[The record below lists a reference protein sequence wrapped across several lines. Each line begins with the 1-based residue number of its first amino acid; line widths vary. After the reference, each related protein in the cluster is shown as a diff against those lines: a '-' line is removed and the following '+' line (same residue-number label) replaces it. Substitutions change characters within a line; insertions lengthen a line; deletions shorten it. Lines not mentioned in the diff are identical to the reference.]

1 LPVPILTNKTNDGF
15 SKSAFKKKKEKIIAL
30 GIRNPNW
37 NLNQNQHT
45 LFKTRLEL
53 VMNI

>member
-1 LPVPILTNKTNDGF
+1 MTDFQNWGF
-15 SKSAFKKKKEKIIAL
+15 FNLKIKIKIAL
-30 GIRNPNW
+30 GIKNPNSIYMW